1 MEKDSSYNLQEK
13 WHLTIIQN
21 HMGMGDF
28 EGAAKA
34 IEKAMKIH
42 EKSILLKVSTFS
54 LKLEKNSFVS
64 QGNENCLQIWQLIT
78 GV

>member
-28 EGAAKA
+28 DGAAKA
-34 IEKAMKIH
+34 IEKAMEIH
-42 EKSILLKVSTFS
+42 EKSILLKVSTFV
-54 LKLEKNSFVS
+54 LHITREKYS
-64 QGNENCLQIWQLIT
+64 
-78 GV
+78 